1 MRGSMIIAPAAN
13 SLAMVSMGNGAVAIP
28 NTADVEILRTSATEE
43 RTSQT
48 LGRNPNKCWRP

>member
-1 MRGSMIIAPAAN
+1 MIIAPAAN